1 MKSIKQVLNNK
12 NKKLF
17 LRYLIISALSYAYTF
32 LGLFLLIEKL
42 NFGERI
48 SFIII
53 YGIAY
58 LFLYNIQLKYLF
70 YEKHDS
76 KKLTRYI
83 ISIIVFYISA
93 NLFYNLGLIIGITYL
108 ISTALTIL
116 ILIPLRLFVYTFF
129 VYKN

>member
-1 MKSIKQVLNNK
+1 MKSIKQVFSNK

-17 LRYLIISALSYAYTF
+17 FRYLIISVLSYTYTF

-42 NFGERI
+42 NFDERI

-58 LFLYNIQLKYLF
+58 LILYNIQLKYLF
-70 YEKHDS
+70 YKKHDS
-76 KKLTRYI
+76 SKLSRYI
-83 ISIIVFYISA
+83 SSIIIFYLSA
-93 NLFYNLGLIIGITYL
+93 NLIYNLGLFVGIPYL

-116 ILIPLRLFVYTFF
+116 ILIPLRLFVYTYY